1 LVIERSIAT
10 GTHGRYLVVP
20 PAAAG
25 PAPIVMG
32 FHGYA
37 EGAEAQ
43 LGRLRTIPGA
53 EGWLLVS
60 VQGLNR
66 FYQRR
71 TNEVVAGW
79 MTRQD
84 RELAIADNLAYVAG
98 VMDAVGR
105 EWPGAPRIVLA
116 GFSQGVA
123 MMFRAAAAA
132 AKPVDGVVAVGGDV
146 PPELERAALARVRA
160 ALVCRG
166 MRDEWYTS
174 ATFDNDVRRLRD
186 AGTDVRPLLFEAGHE
201 WSDDVVRAMSLFLR
215 ELP

>member
-1 LVIERSIAT
+1 
-10 GTHGRYLVVP
+10 
-20 PAAAG
+20 
-25 PAPIVMG
+25 MG

-43 LGRLRTIPGA
+43 LERLRAIPGA
-53 EGWLLVS
+53 ERWLLVS

-71 TNEVVAGW
+71 TNDVVAGW

-105 EWPGAPRIVLA
+105 EWPGAPRVVLA

-132 AKPVDGVVAVGGDV
+132 AKPVDGVMAVGGDV
-146 PPELERAALARVRA
+146 PPELDRAALARVRA

-166 MRDEWYTS
+166 ARDEWYTS

-186 AGTDVRPLLFEAGHE
+186 AGTVVRPLLFEGGHE
-201 WSDDVVRAMSLFLR
+201 WSDEVVRATSLFLD

>member
-1 LVIERSIAT
+1 MIERSIAT
-10 GTHGRYLVVP
+10 GMHGRYLVVP
-20 PAAAG
+20 PASAG

-43 LGRLRTIPGA
+43 LERLRAIPGA
-53 EGWLLVS
+53 ERWLLVS

-71 TNEVVAGW
+71 TNDVVAGW

-105 EWPGAPRIVLA
+105 EWPGAPRVVLA

-132 AKPVDGVVAVGGDV
+132 VRPVDGVVAVGGDV
-146 PPELERAALARVRA
+146 PPELDRAALARVRA

-166 MRDEWYTS
+166 ARDEWYTA
-174 ATFDNDVRRLRD
+174 ATYDNDVRRLRD

-201 WSDDVVRAMSLFLR
+201 WSDDVVRAASLFLH
-215 ELP
+215 ELS

>member
-10 GTHGRYLVVP
+10 ATHGRYLVLP
-20 PAAAG
+20 PASGG
-25 PAPIVMG
+25 PAPILMG

-43 LGRLRTIPGA
+43 LDRLRAIPGA
-53 EGWLLVS
+53 ERWLLVS

-84 RELAIADNLAYVAG
+84 RDLAIANNLAYVSG

-105 EWPGAPRIVLA
+105 EWPGAPRVVLA

-132 AKPVDGVVAVGGDV
+132 ARPVDGVMAVGGDV
-146 PPELERAALARVRA
+146 PPELDRAALARVRA

-166 MRDEWYTS
+166 ARDEWYTP

-201 WSDDVVRAMSLFLR
+201 WSDDVVQAASLFLH